1 MPNFASPFSE
11 PLNGR
16 KLTTEELIRA
26 IRFVIAAEYE
36 AAQMY
41 MQVVEATD
49 NELVKKVLT
58 SVTDEE
64 RVHAGEFLKVL
75 HELAPDEAE
84 HYKEGEKEV
93 KKETKSVSESVEIKP
108 IKVSIT
114 ENPNG
119 VSGSVLVVY
128 DGKTHR
134 ANWRQDETL
143 SRVVGDEY
151 LLKAV
156 MTAWEG
162 VNEFSL
168 TEREL
173 EQRGGGWWSPRP
185 VVESAETSKDNCP
198 ICNEKPVSRCRCGN
212 IIKHTAEDL
221 ERGHGLRCPNGHIWS
236 YQTTDNKLL
245 LGVDLNMCCDATPV
259 SESVKNILRMIDEK
273 TITVD
278 DFNRFIMETSPTS
291 INKRV
296 QRQLRPARI
305 GPQVSNP
312 EQKVDNKTD
321 HEPADHNDPTTTS
334 RGRRALRKQIKQNK
348 THPEQF

>member
-75 HELAPDEAE
+75 HELAPEEAE

-93 KKETKSVSESVEIKP
+93 KKEIK
-108 IKVSIT
+108 K
-114 ENPNG
+114 
-119 VSGSVLVVY
+119 
-128 DGKTHR
+128 
-134 ANWRQDETL
+134 DETQE
-143 SRVVGDEY
+143 V
-151 LLKAV
+151 A
-156 MTAWEG
+156 
-162 VNEFSL
+162 
-168 TEREL
+168 
-173 EQRGGGWWSPRP
+173 
-185 VVESAETSKDNCP
+185 ESIEPPKDICP
-198 ICNEKPVSRCRCGN
+198 ICNEKSVSRCRCGN
-212 IIKHTAEDL
+212 IVKHTTEDL
-221 ERGHGLRCPNGHIWS
+221 EKGHGLRCPNGHIWS
-236 YQTTDNKLL
+236 YQTMDNKLL
-245 LGVDLNMCCDATPV
+245 LGVDLNTCCGTAPV

-273 TITVD
+273 TITAD
-278 DFNRFIMETSPTS
+278 DFNRFIAETSPTS

-296 QRQLRPARI
+296 QRQLRPTRI

-348 THPEQF
+348 AHPEQF